1 MKEEKKLIE
10 AALFISSRP
19 MSLEE
24 IRTLTGIGA
33 LGYLQNVLTELKKDY
48 EERAIEIIENDGK
61 YEMRIKGDYLGKVK
75 QFAQDIEITKS
86 AIRTLAY
93 LSKHDGMLKSELV
106 RKIGS
111 QVYYDVK
118 ELVDSGFVKATR
130 SGRTSKLTLTDKFKK
145 YFVSMPSLSVPVAST
160 SDNSQTSLNDVNMEE
175 PSDSHSSSQ
184 ASASESATSEVS
196 EMEVA
201 ETMSE

>member
-10 AALFISSRP
+10 AALFISARP

-24 IRTLTGIGA
+24 LRTLTGIGA
-33 LGYLQNVLTELKKDY
+33 LGYLQNVMTELMKDY
-48 EERAIEIIENDGK
+48 SERAIEVVQNEGK
-61 YEMRIKGDYLGKVK
+61 YEMRIRDDCLGKVK

-106 RKIGS
+106 RKIGTH
-111 QVYYDVK
+111 VYLDVK

-130 SGRTSKLTLTDKFKK
+130 SGRTSKLTLTEKFKK
-145 YFVSMPSLSVPVAST
+145 FFVAMPSLSVPVAS
-160 SDNSQTSLNDVNMEE
+160 NSQTSLNDINMEE
-175 PSDSHSSSQ
+175 PP
-184 ASASESATSEVS
+184 AESAPAEAS
-196 EMEVA
+196 EMEVV
-201 ETMSE
+201 ESMSE